1 MLFSIGLNLSFPWK
15 VVKSEFRLLD
25 ESNIRELHIWIDFEY
40 GSRFISSKGT
50 LLSPHDT
57 VDKQW
62 RHLNFFEHPCYL
74 HARVPR
80 LKTDVSSIERVQ
92 VPWARHNGRSICEV
106 ICILQIACWWTVPE
120 GWTPQIARPLGGKPE
135 GISTQL
141 GLFDAFRGVCDGSY
155 RRRDTCQL
163 CR

>member
-1 MLFSIGLNLSFPWK
+1 MDTNMLFSIGLNLSFPWK

-25 ESNIRELHIWIDFEY
+25 ESHIRELHIWIDFEY

-80 LKTDVSSIERVQ
+80 LKTDVSSIEMVQ
-92 VPWARHNGRSICEV
+92 VPWTRHNSGFTMLFEAFVMALIEEETPVNSVAKTVKEFP
-106 ICILQIACWWTVPE
+106 LPTQINIEP
-120 GWTPQIARPLGGKPE
+120 
-135 GISTQL
+135 
-141 GLFDAFRGVCDGSY
+141 
-155 RRRDTCQL
+155 
-163 CR
+163 